1 MLFAGWVV
9 WLGAV
14 CGFSAAGAWL
24 FVCYVVAFAVV
35 GLVWL
40 FLWVSCAFGLVL
52 LGFGLGLGDVGFGFR
67 LRLMFGAI
75 VWRSCFVGWVSFAI
89 GFAFGLVGFPDFGF
103 ALVLMFCSWW
113 IWCFFAIS
121 GFVC

>member
-9 WLGAV
+9 WLGTV

-24 FVCYVVAFAVV
+24 FACYVVAFTVV

-52 LGFGLGLGDVGFGFR
+52 LGFGLGLGGVGFGFR
-67 LRLMFGAI
+67 LRLMFG
-75 VWRSCFVGWVSFAI
+75 R
-89 GFAFGLVGFPDFGF
+89 
-103 ALVLMFCSWW
+103 
-113 IWCFFAIS
+113 
-121 GFVC
+121 